1 MDEAKFQHQMC
12 GQRLMNFVNFAQRW
26 YAQSIPCRW
35 VQEILSYEWYGDRL
49 DVFYHLYLAS
59 KDGYKNLWYCVQ
71 IILCLSHGQSGVE
84 RGFSFNKEMTRDNM
98 KEETFVAARA
108 VKDKQAGQQNG
119 RIWCLC
125 ITSWF
130 ATTVTVY
137 RVSGNLLHL
146 VHKENNSKISPGIFF
161 KIPGKPL
168 ESPGKKFCWVSGH
181 PEITYLPSQPKNFPK
196 FFIVFSV
203 FSGTA

>member
-130 ATTVTVY
+130 CFDSDS
-137 RVSGNLLHL
+137 VSRILLHL
-146 VHKENNSKISPGIFF
+146 VPKENNSKISPGFFF
-161 KIPGKPL
+161 KYLENPWNPL
-168 ESPGKKFCWVSGH
+168 E
-181 PEITYLPSQPKNFPK
+181 KNF
-196 FFIVFSV
+196 VGWV
-203 FSGTA
+203 ATLWAHC